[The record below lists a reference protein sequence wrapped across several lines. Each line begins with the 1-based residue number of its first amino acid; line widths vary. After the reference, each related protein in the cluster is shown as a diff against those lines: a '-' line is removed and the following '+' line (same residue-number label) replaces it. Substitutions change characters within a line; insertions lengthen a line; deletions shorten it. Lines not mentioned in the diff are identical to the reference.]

1 MPSNEPIQGILDGLG
16 GTGNVVGITPC
27 MTRLRVTVAD
37 PAAVADD
44 AAFATLGVLGVFRA
58 GSSVQVVVGT
68 RAPELAE
75 EISSVAGGDARDL

>member
-1 MPSNEPIQGILDGLG
+1 
-16 GTGNVVGITPC
+16 

-44 AAFATLGVLGVFRA
+44 ASFASLGVLGVFRA

-75 EISSVAGGDARDL
+75 EISSALGGDARDL